1 MRQQQ
6 LRGRRQKLKTTA
18 GAVQE
23 KQQSTDDERKLP
35 AFHNFEYMPRVLC
48 ATLTSGK
55 ASGEAA
61 AVLGKPEDGA
71 NLGAQHGENSE
82 VSFPRNG
89 RTKRK

>member
-6 LRGRRQKLKTTA
+6 LHGRRQKLKTAA

-35 AFHNFEYMPRVLC
+35 AFHIFEYMPRVLC

-55 ASGEAA
+55 ASEEEAA
-61 AVLGKPEDGA
+61 AVLGKP
-71 NLGAQHGENSE
+71 
-82 VSFPRNG
+82 V
-89 RTKRK
+89 